1 MIFKF
6 KKDEDQLIQV
16 RLTVHYIDENGKAL
30 GPDNHLMNSR
40 DHHFR
45 LTAPP
50 LIGYDFQKAIL
61 PNGQHVKDPTV
72 AGTMSGETPE
82 LTFVYTTADSLIHQP
97 KPATLVIK

>member
-1 MIFKF
+1 M
-6 KKDEDQLIQV
+6 IQV

-82 LTFVYTTADSLIHQP
+82 LTFVYTTADSLDRKSTRLNSSHSGESRMP
-97 KPATLVIK
+97 SSA